1 MMMMMM
7 VMMVMVMVVVMV
19 CDYDDLVMVMVVQL
33 IVIQPFHNKLQ
44 RYPRQLQARDLS
56 TNFMAAEDPSKS
68 TSGGGGGPSTPG
80 EDENK
85 QNPAEAPRPKGAP
98 NRFL

>member
-1 MMMMMM
+1 
-7 VMMVMVMVVVMV
+7 MVMVVR
-19 CDYDDLVMVMVVQL
+19 L
-33 IVIQPFHNKLQ
+33 IVIQSFHNKLQ
-44 RYPRQLQARDLS
+44 CYPRQLQARDLS

-68 TSGGGGGPSTPG
+68 NGGGGPSKPG